1 MECKTVMRFD
11 TKAIFIK
18 KEKERY
24 NPKIG
29 GMEAKE
35 IRDTKYC
42 SYRNVGLKEQ
52 NELFSKVDVGAISLV
67 VKGKSPDYEFVEI
80 KNKRYKVLAKEEFRQ
95 KTGYIVGGV

>member
-1 MECKTVMRFD
+1 MRFD

-95 KTGYIVGGV
+95 KTGYIVGAI

>member
-1 MECKTVMRFD
+1 MRFD

-95 KTGYIVGGV
+95 KTGYIVGEIWELI

>member
-1 MECKTVMRFD
+1 MRFD

-95 KTGYIVGGV
+95 KTGYIVGEI